1 MRIIKMKPEN
11 KEIKTNLSAM
21 GGNERILC
29 VDDEKEIV
37 RVEQQILERLGYLVT
52 SKSSGVEALAAFQ
65 IAPDNYDLVITD
77 MSMPDITGIKLA
89 EQLVKIRKDIP
100 IILCTGFS
108 ERLNGEKA
116 KLIGIRAFL
125 MKPVKM
131 SDLAETIRKVL
142 DTIPQDN
149 IMESKMNC
157 ST

>member
-1 MRIIKMKPEN
+1 MKPEN
-11 KEIKTNLSAM
+11 MEIKTNLSAM

-52 SKSSGVEALAAFQ
+52 SKSSGVEALATFQ
-65 IAPDNYDLVITD
+65 TTPDNYDLVITD

-108 ERLNGEKA
+108 ERLNGEKV
-116 KLIGIRAFL
+116 KLIGIRAFV

-142 DTIPQDN
+142 GTIPQDN
-149 IMESKMNC
+149 IMESKML
-157 ST
+157 SGQK

>member
-1 MRIIKMKPEN
+1 MKPEN

-65 IAPDNYDLVITD
+65 ITPDNYDLVITD
-77 MSMPDITGIKLA
+77 MSMPDITGIKLV
-89 EQLVKIRKDIP
+89 EQLIKIRKDIP

-108 ERLNGEKA
+108 EKISEEKM
-116 KLIGIRAFL
+116 KTLGIKNFLI
-125 MKPVKM
+125 KPFAM
-131 SDLAETIRKVL
+131 NDLSNAIRKVL
-142 DTIPQDN
+142 DKT
-149 IMESKMNC
+149 
-157 ST
+157 